1 MKIKNVTKEN
11 IKLIEEL
18 DLFTRK
24 SQIIDFVNI
33 FKTNKD
39 ISQFI
44 EQYKQGTPEE
54 KVGLHKIILQSLKS
68 IYDKALFIQN
78 YQVVNF
84 FSILPYGDL
93 KLLQSRYF
101 KKGKPEGFDYKT
113 HVFSSL
119 PYLLLK
125 YDTEMDFFNTTLDDY
140 YYKVDINI
148 ELELKK
154 IKQRIKLN
162 KPQDKLPNLSS
173 GQKNYIKQFKLNKY
187 ELNYLV
193 RNGFNNCKYIDF
205 TEVYSKLYNK
215 LKKTY
220 TRKTDELVKNKFK
233 NLKELTYEGMIKDYF
248 GVEIDTKSLMKLSKQ
263 LSKKGVEYTSRE
275 IQHFGEIKRWFDCV
289 EKHRFTSLDCF
300 KDVYFTLGKL
310 YIDTEDFTIPDFV
323 DNWAFNGSCNVSY
336 SSAGGSTHLWLK
348 ELNFEYLKIYG
359 LSRNLT
365 KGKTELLPFAR
376 AYFYQDETGNIGHTG
391 GYSDIHHNGNK
402 EGSTAYE
409 FWTVLLCIL
418 FDKKVDDFTWG
429 IDGINMGTG
438 EYYNWDERHLY
449 IYSNAQ
455 CNTSYTKIGT
465 DTDVF
470 TNIGNREY
478 LRKKTVLM
486 DETGYRSEDEA
497 REYTELKQKELN
509 LYGE

>member
-1 MKIKNVTKEN
+1 MKLKNVTKEN
-11 IKLIEEL
+11 LKQIVEL
-18 DLFTRK
+18 DLFSRK
-24 SQIIDFVNI
+24 SQIIDFVEI
-33 FKTNKD
+33 FSTNKD
-39 ISQFI
+39 ISEFI
-44 EQYKQGTPEE
+44 EHYKQGKPEE
-54 KVGLHKIILQSLKS
+54 KISLHKLILQSLKKT
-68 IYDKALFIQN
+68 YDKALFIQN
-78 YQVVNF
+78 YQVTNF
-84 FSILPYGDL
+84 FSILFYGDL
-93 KLLQSRYF
+93 GLLQLRYL
-101 KKGKPEGFDYKT
+101 KKHKPEDFSDKT
-113 HVFSSL
+113 HVYSSL

-125 YDTEMDFFNTTLDDY
+125 YDTEMDFLNTILDDY
-140 YYKVDINI
+140 DYKVDRNI
-148 ELELKK
+148 KLELKK
-154 IKQRIKLN
+154 IKQRIELN

-173 GQKNYIKQFKLNKY
+173 GQKDYIKQFKLNKH

-193 RNGFNNCKYIDF
+193 RNGFNDCKYIDF
-205 TEVYSKLYNK
+205 TEVYSKLCNK
-215 LKKTY
+215 LKKAY

-275 IQHFGEIKRWFDCV
+275 IQHFGEVKRWFDCV
-289 EKHRFTSLDCF
+289 EKHKFTSLECF

-323 DNWAFNGSCNVSY
+323 DNWAFNGSCNVSH
-336 SSAGGSTHLWLK
+336 STAGRSTHLWLK

-359 LSRNLT
+359 LSRNLNQ
-365 KGKTELLPFAR
+365 GKTELLPFAR
-376 AYFYQDETGNIGHTG
+376 AYFYQDEAGNIGHTG

-418 FDKKVDDFTWG
+418 FNKKVDDFTWG

-438 EYYNWDERHLY
+438 EYCNWDESHLY

-455 CNTSYTKIGT
+455 YNTSYTKIGT
-465 DTDVF
+465 DIDIFTD
-470 TNIGNREY
+470 IGNREY

-486 DETGYRSEDEA
+486 DETGYMSGVEA
-497 REYTELKQKELN
+497 REYIELKQKELN